1 MTTMPTATALDVL
14 RRRAAADRLAEVRAW
29 ITAQS
34 LAVQRELGSAVVLWA
49 VDGPRADDEA
59 ALAAPLREADG
70 GGRP

>member
-1 MTTMPTATALDVL
+1 MTTTPTATALDVL
-14 RRRAAADRLAEVRAW
+14 QRRAAADSPAEVRAW

-34 LAVQRELGSAVVLWA
+34 LTVQRELGSAVVLWA

-59 ALAAPLREADG
+59 ALSALLMEADG